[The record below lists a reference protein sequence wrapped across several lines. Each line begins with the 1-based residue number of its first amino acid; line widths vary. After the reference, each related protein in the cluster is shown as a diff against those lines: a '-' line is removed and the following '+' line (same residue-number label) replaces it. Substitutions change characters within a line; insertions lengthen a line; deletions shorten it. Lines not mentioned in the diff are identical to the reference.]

1 MNNIR
6 ILYAMKTNTTSSS
19 KALFLDLDG
28 TLLNDQKEVTP
39 GNREAIE
46 KALAAGN
53 KVIIST
59 GRPLV
64 SAIDQAE
71 KLGLTTPGCY
81 LIAFNGCILYDTAN
95 KEIIYSIS
103 IPLDL
108 VQKVFAEARRRDVH
122 IQTYSNTRVLV
133 EPCFDDPKVERYCH
147 LTNMKYEV
155 LPDISDLTV
164 PPAKMLLVDYHN
176 KTPLDDFS
184 KWLDSW
190 ASDCLDNFFSCNEYL
205 EIVPKGLSKGK
216 ALLQMADLLHIPV
229 ENTIAAGD
237 AANDYTMLEA
247 AHLGICMQNGSDE
260 LKAIADYVTSAD
272 NNHDGVAEIIEKFI
286 L

>member
-1 MNNIR
+1 
-6 ILYAMKTNTTSSS
+6 MKTNTTSSS

-108 VQKVFAEARRRDVH
+108 KA
-122 IQTYSNTRVLV
+122 S
-133 EPCFDDPKVERYCH
+133 
-147 LTNMKYEV
+147 KYE
-155 LPDISDLTV
+155 LYLISLFTF
-164 PPAKMLLVDYHN
+164 
-176 KTPLDDFS
+176 TR
-184 KWLDSW
+184 
-190 ASDCLDNFFSCNEYL
+190 L
-205 EIVPKGLSKGK
+205 E
-216 ALLQMADLLHIPV
+216 
-229 ENTIAAGD
+229 
-237 AANDYTMLEA
+237 
-247 AHLGICMQNGSDE
+247 
-260 LKAIADYVTSAD
+260 
-272 NNHDGVAEIIEKFI
+272 EIISLVAIRMKLPSFSNS
-286 L
+286 

>member
-1 MNNIR
+1 
-6 ILYAMKTNTTSSS
+6 
-19 KALFLDLDG
+19 
-28 TLLNDQKEVTP
+28 
-39 GNREAIE
+39 
-46 KALAAGN
+46 
-53 KVIIST
+53 
-59 GRPLV
+59 
-64 SAIDQAE
+64 
-71 KLGLTTPGCY
+71 
-81 LIAFNGCILYDTAN
+81 
-95 KEIIYSIS
+95 
-103 IPLDL
+103 
-108 VQKVFAEARRRDVH
+108 
-122 IQTYSNTRVLV
+122 
-133 EPCFDDPKVERYCH
+133 
-147 LTNMKYEV
+147 MKYEV

-247 AHLGICMQNGSDE
+247 AHQARKEGLDVVVGYVEPHARPDTLALLEGLEILPGKEIDYRKEFDLDHALQRRPQLILVDE
-260 LKAIADYVTSAD
+260 LAHSNAQGCRHTKRYQDV
-272 NNHDGVAEIIEKFI
+272 EE
-286 L
+286 